1 MSELTDKLET
11 AGLVPVIAIEDA
23 GNAVPLARAFADAG
37 LPVAEITFRTAA
49 AEESIRNISREVPD
63 ILVGA
68 GTVLSVPQVQSAVS
82 AGAQFIVSP
91 GFNPKV
97 VDFCVENG
105 IPVVPGINNPTGIE
119 MALDRGLDR
128 VKFFPAEASGG
139 LKMLKAMSAPYGAV
153 KFLPTGGI
161 KLANLAE
168 YLTSPM
174 VFAVGGSWVA
184 TKELIARKDF
194 DEIGNRVREAV
205 AVIKKVRGGPQSA

>member
-1 MSELTDKLET
+1 MSELTEKLEE

-23 GNAVPLARAFADAG
+23 ENAVGLGRTFVDAG

-49 AEESIRNISREVPD
+49 AEEAIRRIAQEVPEV
-63 ILVGA
+63 LVGA

-82 AGAQFIVSP
+82 AGARFIVSP

-119 MALDRGLDR
+119 MALDRGLDH

-139 LKMLKAMSAPYGAV
+139 LKMLKAMSGPYGSV
-153 KFLPTGGI
+153 RFLPTGGV
-161 KLANLAE
+161 KLENLAE
-168 YLTSPM
+168 YLSSPK

-184 TKELIARKDF
+184 TKELIAKKDF
-194 DEIGNRVREAV
+194 EEIGNRVREAV
-205 AVIKKVRGGPQSA
+205 AVVKKVRTGAQSA

>member
-1 MSELTDKLET
+1 MSELTDTLES

-23 GNAVPLARAFADAG
+23 ENAVPLARAFSEAG
-37 LPVAEITFRTAA
+37 LPLAEITFRTTA
-49 AEESIRNISREVPD
+49 AEESIREIAREVPEV
-63 ILVGA
+63 LLGA
-68 GTVLSVPQVQSAVS
+68 GTVLSVSQVQSAVS
-82 AGAQFIVSP
+82 AGAKFIVSP

-119 MALDRGLDR
+119 MALDRGLDH

-139 LKMLKAMSAPYGAV
+139 LTMLKAMSAPYGAV

-161 KLANLAE
+161 KLDNLAE
-168 YLTSPM
+168 YLSAPM

-184 TKELIARKDF
+184 TRELIARKDF

-205 AVIKKVRGGPQSA
+205 AVIKKVRQSG

>member
-1 MSELTDKLET
+1 MSELIEKLEN

-23 GNAVPLARAFADAG
+23 ENAVPLARAFVDAG
-37 LPVAEITFRTAA
+37 LPVAEITFRTDA
-49 AEESIRNISREVPD
+49 AEDAIRAITAEVPE

-68 GTVLSVPQVQSAVS
+68 GTVLSVAQVQSAVS
-82 AGAQFIVSP
+82 AGAAFIVSP

-105 IPVVPGINNPTGIE
+105 ITVVPGINNPTGIE
-119 MALDRGLDR
+119 MALDRGLKH

-153 KFLPTGGI
+153 RFMPTGGV

-168 YLTSPM
+168 YLSAPM
-174 VFAVGGSWVA
+174 VFAAGGSWVA
-184 TKELIARKDF
+184 TKDLIAKKNF
-194 DEIGNRVREAV
+194 DEIGNLVREAV
-205 AVIKKVRGGPQSA
+205 AVVKKVRTGAQSA

>member
-1 MSELTDKLET
+1 MSELIEKLET

-23 GNAVPLARAFADAG
+23 ENAVPLARAFADAG
-37 LPVAEITFRTAA
+37 LPLAEITFRTAA
-49 AEESIRNISREVPD
+49 AEDSIRNITREVPEV
-63 ILVGA
+63 LVGA

-82 AGAQFIVSP
+82 AGAKFIVSP

-119 MALDRGLDR
+119 MALDRGLEH

-139 LKMLKAMSAPYGAV
+139 LKMLKAMSAPYGKV

-161 KLANLAE
+161 KLDNLAE
-168 YLTSPM
+168 YLS
-174 VFAVGGSWVA
+174 FADG
-184 TKELIARKDF
+184 L
-194 DEIGNRVREAV
+194 
-205 AVIKKVRGGPQSA
+205 RGGR

>member
-1 MSELTDKLET
+1 
-11 AGLVPVIAIEDA
+11 
-23 GNAVPLARAFADAG
+23 
-37 LPVAEITFRTAA
+37 
-49 AEESIRNISREVPD
+49 
-63 ILVGA
+63 
-68 GTVLSVPQVQSAVS
+68 VS